1 MVEQHLHS
9 LVLLHFQLIMTD
21 EATRKR
27 PLLVVDEAKRV
38 TPKSNSGFKEP
49 AGTRATFKSS
59 SKKQRRYRK
68 ANEDDVEMDGSQI
81 GHHDRETN
89 PTSKMDKK
97 PGEQHNVVYQ
107 STSSKSLQV
116 RRIDRANSN
125 TDNTSMDETIT
136 SLKQLK
142 QSQQQRVHEK
152 KNQLPPGE
160 TSQHPRITDS
170 IATKPDKT
178 DVAYDSDGS
187 DFDRQFYLAD
197 EGGYVVDSS
206 EMQAQGQLGRFLFV
220 NDKTKQ
226 REAEMEERR
235 RNPNYRGGKA
245 ATQTQQRFNAR
256 QSALQDDQDAWEEN
270 RLLSSGAA
278 SRGEVSLDVSS
289 DNDTRVTL
297 LVHQL
302 KPPFLAKSSV
312 GLAKQTTA
320 ATVKDNSSDFCK
332 MAREGSV
339 TLMRLRQEKDKN
351 TMRQKF
357 WELGGTK
364 MGDAMRVKQDD
375 QGEQPDAVVSSAD
388 GKDGEVDYKKS
399 TGYASHMA
407 KQKQEAAS
415 EFAKTKSIRQ
425 QREFLPIYSVRE
437 ELLNVIR
444 ENNVVVSQLFFC
456 RSDDYALYLSFSLDA
471 LCRLLLEKPAV
482 VSVMMLPC
490 RKIKQNN

>member
-1 MVEQHLHS
+1 MS
-9 LVLLHFQLIMTD
+9 D

-27 PLLVVDEAKRV
+27 QIDEV
-38 TPKSNSGFKEP
+38 NDITPKSNSGFKAP
-49 AGTRATFKSS
+49 TATKATFKSS
-59 SKKQRRYRK
+59 TRKQRQFRK
-68 ANEDDVEMDGSQI
+68 TEDDDDDKPSRRI
-81 GHHDRETN
+81 GNNGRATQGLANKNE
-89 PTSKMDKK
+89 KK
-97 PGEQHNVVYQ
+97 PEERRQQPTN
-107 STSSKSLQV
+107 KSFDG
-116 RRIDRANSN
+116 RRIDGKN
-125 TDNTSMDETIT
+125 TRGNGDTTAIEKNVTGARPPQER
-136 SLKQLK
+136 Q
-142 QSQQQRVHEK
+142 QQQR
-152 KNQLPPGE
+152 QQQQQQQQQSQPTLD
-160 TSQHPRITDS
+160 TSRASQHAQEANSSTN
-170 IATKPDKT
+170 KPHKN
-178 DVAYDSDGS
+178 DVSYDSDGS

-256 QSALQDDQDAWEEN
+256 KSALQDDQDAWEEN

-278 SRGEVSLDVSS
+278 SRGEVSLDVST

-302 KPPFLAKSSV
+302 KPPFLEKSSV
-312 GLAKQTTA
+312 GLGKQSTA

-339 TLMRLRQEKDKN
+339 TLLRLRQEKDKN

-364 MGDAMRVKQDD
+364 MGNAMRVKKEEDPGD
-375 QGEQPDAVVSSAD
+375 QPDNAVSSSDAK
-388 GKDGEVDYKKS
+388 GGEVDYKKS
-399 TGYASHMA
+399 TGYASHMS

-425 QREFLPIYSVRE
+425 QREFLPIYSVRD

-444 ENNVVVSQLFFC
+444 ENNVVVSW
-456 RSDDYALYLSFSLDA
+456 
-471 LCRLLLEKPAV
+471 V
-482 VSVMMLPC
+482 W
-490 RKIKQNN
+490 